1 MTATLAAAC
10 GPGKRDAGEPDPEA
24 SAPIPTC
31 DAFQAAPAEA
41 RLLTRSEYRRTVVDL
56 LGTQLDPTSD
66 FPPEPLVNGFSNNA
80 ASHQVNPLLI
90 EKYFRSAG
98 LLAQEAVTQGLGRL
112 YNCPAE
118 LTQVDC
124 ADAFLLHVTTRAY
137 RRPPDD
143 AERAS
148 LRRLYERVAPALGHD
163 QALGTAL
170 EVILQSPQFLYRVE
184 APIAPAQGDVIAL
197 GPYELASRLSYFF
210 LGSMPDEELLA
221 VAQHNALSTQEQ
233 VEAQARRLLGSPG
246 AFSRVREFH
255 SAWLG
260 LDQLNSIARDDA
272 PPGFAQSLRE
282 SILQFTD
289 SVVWF
294 GTTSVAE
301 LYTSPRLAVDAT
313 LAPVF
318 HLPVPAP
325 GEWVHHDVEAERR
338 GLLTQPGLLALLA
351 HADQSSPIQRGVFVR
366 DKLFCAPVEP
376 PPPSVDNNPPDPQP
390 GLTTRDLVAVHTQDP
405 ACARCHQLID
415 PLGFG
420 FEAYDQLGRYRA
432 TQDDI
437 PIDATGELVGL
448 PEEALNGP
456 FADAFELA
464 TKAAASE
471 TVLQCLGDKWFT
483 FAMGR
488 GGQASDECSLGAA
501 QEQALA
507 SGGSIQE
514 LLVAL
519 AASDSF
525 RFRARHE
532 SDVVG
537 GTP

>member
-1 MTATLAAAC
+1 MRRSAA
-10 GPGKRDAGEPDPEA
+10 
-24 SAPIPTC
+24 
-31 DAFQAAPAEA
+31 
-41 RLLTRSEYRRTVVDL
+41 TVVM
-56 LGTQLDPTSD
+56 
-66 FPPEPLVNGFSNNA
+66 EA
-80 ASHQVNPLLI
+80 A
-90 EKYFRSAG
+90 
-98 LLAQEAVTQGLGRL
+98 
-112 YNCPAE
+112 
-118 LTQVDC
+118 
-124 ADAFLLHVTTRAY
+124 
-137 RRPPDD
+137 
-143 AERAS
+143 
-148 LRRLYERVAPALGHD
+148 
-163 QALGTAL
+163 
-170 EVILQSPQFLYRVE
+170 
-184 APIAPAQGDVIAL
+184 
-197 GPYELASRLSYFF
+197 
-210 LGSMPDEELLA
+210 
-221 VAQHNALSTQEQ
+221 
-233 VEAQARRLLGSPG
+233 
-246 AFSRVREFH
+246 
-255 SAWLG
+255 
-260 LDQLNSIARDDA
+260 
-272 PPGFAQSLRE
+272 
-282 SILQFTD
+282 
-289 SVVWF
+289 
-294 GTTSVAE
+294 
-301 LYTSPRLAVDAT
+301 
-313 LAPVF
+313 
-318 HLPVPAP
+318 
-325 GEWVHHDVEAERR
+325 EAERR